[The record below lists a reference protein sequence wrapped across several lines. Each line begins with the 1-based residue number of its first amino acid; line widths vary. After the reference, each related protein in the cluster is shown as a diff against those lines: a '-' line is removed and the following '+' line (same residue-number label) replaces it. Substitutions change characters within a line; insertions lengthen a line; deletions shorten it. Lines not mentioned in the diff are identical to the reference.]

1 MSSLPMLKPAP
12 PSSSTDKTAL
22 LELITE
28 LQTKGLR
35 LIGGHAGL
43 SRKGGAGPSDHK
55 AIRIAGQT
63 VMVPI
68 HTHTAARS
76 PFSAA
81 LEPSRSDA
89 LLYRGDSALLPIEF
103 PQVPRFYAGK
113 TADGVP
119 YWKIATL
126 HASDVL
132 ATTLLQK
139 CVRYGNR
146 ATSCQFCA
154 IGQSLK
160 AGATIAEKSPAQ
172 VAEVAKAAM
181 ELDGVK
187 HAVLTTGTPPTDDR
201 GAAVLTR
208 VTQAITDSCALPVQA
223 QCEPPADFAWF
234 QRMQDAGVSSLGLH
248 LEAVSEDVR
257 ARIMPG
263 KAEVP
268 VATYF
273 EAFEA
278 AVGVFGRGQVTT
290 YILAGLGD
298 THAAIVAACERL
310 AALGVYPFVVPFVP
324 IAGTPL
330 MHQPAPS
337 TSFMNALLG
346 DVAAVLAK
354 HALASEE
361 IKAGCGRCGA
371 CSTLRAREVLAPSK
385 PRLAVLHA

>member
-1 MSSLPMLKPAP
+1 MLRSAP
-12 PSSSTDKTAL
+12 PTLNADKAAL
-22 LELITE
+22 LELVTE

-35 LIGGHAGL
+35 LLGGSFGL

-55 AIRIAGQT
+55 AVRVAGQT

-68 HTHTAARS
+68 HTHEAARS
-76 PFSAA
+76 PF
-81 LEPSRSDA
+81 DA
-89 LLYRGDSALLPIEF
+89 VIDPARASEAMLYRGGTALLPIEL
-103 PQVPRFYAGK
+103 PAVPNFYAGK
-113 TADGVP
+113 TADGIP

-146 ATSCQFCA
+146 DTSCQFCA

-160 AGATIAEKSPAQ
+160 AGATIAEKTPAQ
-172 VAEVAKAAM
+172 LAEVAKAAV
-181 ELDGVK
+181 ELDGLK
-187 HAVLTTGTPPTDDR
+187 HAVLTTGTPPSDDR
-201 GAAVLTR
+201 GAAVLAR
-208 VTQAITDSCALPVQA
+208 ATQAITDAVALPVQA

-234 QRMQDAGVSSLGLH
+234 QRLKDAGVASLGLH
-248 LEAVSEDVR
+248 LEAVSERVR

-268 VATYF
+268 LATYY
-273 EAFEA
+273 EAFES

-298 THAAIVAACERL
+298 THAEIVVACGRL
-310 AALGVYPFVVPFVP
+310 AQLGVYPFVVPFVP

-330 MHQPAPS
+330 MDHPS
-337 TSFMNALLG
+337 PNASFMEALLR
-346 DVAAVLAK
+346 DVADVLVK
-354 HALASEE
+354 NGLTSEQ

-371 CSTLRAREVLAPSK
+371 CSTLRAREVLRA
-385 PRLAVLHA
+385 